1 MKTKTEVQ
9 ITLDSEERDKIHYG
23 GIVLRNIVKVMAHC
37 NDYVTFRCWDQDH
50 DYKEYDFKFLSD
62 CVMMLSDILY
72 AEEIGFNHQERE
84 QND

>member
-9 ITLDSEERDKIHYG
+9 ITLDSEERNKIHDG
-23 GIVLRNIVKVMAHC
+23 GIVLRNIVKVMANC

-50 DYKEYDFKFLSD
+50 DYKEYDFDTLSK